1 MTAGVLRLAD
11 VAVGH
16 WARSFHPAAWALAH
30 QTGTG
35 VGPWLANRLQQTRAR
50 MDRRIAWLQP
60 SRQRLG
66 EFVADHDAELSGART
81 PVVECPGRVGRAS
94 VDARRVSSSVAD
106 AMLPGAAARTLST
119 LAAIE
124 LSR

>member
-1 MTAGVLRLAD
+1 MAAGVLRLAD
-11 VAVGH
+11 VAFGH
-16 WARSFHPAAWALAH
+16 WARSVHPAAWALAK

-50 MDRRIAWLQP
+50 MDRQIAWLQP

-81 PVVECPGRVGRAS
+81 AVVECPGRVGRAS